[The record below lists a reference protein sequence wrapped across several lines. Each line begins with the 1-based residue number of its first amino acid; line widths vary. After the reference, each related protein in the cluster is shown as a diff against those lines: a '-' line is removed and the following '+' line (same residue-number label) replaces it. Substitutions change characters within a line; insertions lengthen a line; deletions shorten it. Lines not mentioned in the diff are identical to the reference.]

1 MATRVAEGLRLC
13 DAVRAS
19 NVPILV
25 GHHRGYSPNSA
36 MRRAAGGGPIL
47 INMVHA
53 PKNVSI
59 RCAAILLRVIR
70 VASNRSGV

>member
-25 GHHRGYSPNSA
+25 GHHRGYSRNSA
-36 MRRAAGGGPIL
+36 MAQSGG
-47 INMVHA
+47 
-53 PKNVSI
+53 
-59 RCAAILLRVIR
+59 RW
-70 VASNRSGV
+70 SNFD